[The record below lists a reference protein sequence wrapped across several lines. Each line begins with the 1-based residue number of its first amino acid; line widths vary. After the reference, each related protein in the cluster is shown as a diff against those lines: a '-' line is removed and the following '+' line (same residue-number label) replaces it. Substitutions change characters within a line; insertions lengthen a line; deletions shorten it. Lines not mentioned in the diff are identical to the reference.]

1 MNSINAYR
9 ILSEHSN
16 INIDDLKKMINITNL
31 ESPVIIENIKQN
43 TTHTNNANNN
53 NSTNNANNIILP
65 FCGKINYECCKA
77 IVYNHGLFTQCT
89 NKSSNEVCKSCSK
102 LKYGKISDRIG
113 VKKNEFITSNGKK
126 EISYETFMKK
136 MNYNIDDVRREL
148 NKLDL
153 KYEFDIKDN
162 NIKKR
167 GRGRPKKNEISSDN
181 DSDVEIEVEKVYINE
196 KYYYKTENG
205 VYLDVDTNEVVN
217 LETS

>member
-31 ESPVIIENIKQN
+31 EPVIITDSK
-43 TTHTNNANNN
+43 NNN
-53 NSTNNANNIILP
+53 NNTTNNNNNTNNKDVSGNIILP

-126 EISYETFMKK
+126 EIPYETFMKK

-148 NKLDL
+148 NKFDL
-153 KYEFDIKDN
+153 KYEFDIKEN

-167 GRGRPKKNEISSDN
+167 GRGRPKKNETSSDN
-181 DSDVEIEVEKVYINE
+181 ESDVEIEVEKVCING
-196 KYYYKTENG
+196 KNYYKTENG